1 MTGTETIIGIDVSKA
16 YLDLWVRPG
25 GRAWR
30 CDYGKAELSEVVLE
44 LSRLKPDGIIVEA
57 TGGLEVPL
65 VAELS
70 AADLPVVVV
79 NPRQVREFGRASG
92 RLAKTDRM
100 DAQLLADFG
109 ATMRPEARPLPD
121 ACLRELR
128 ALVTRRRQL
137 IGMQTQERNRRRQA
151 PERVVQQIQEHLALL
166 GEQVAQLDRDIA
178 ALMESNAVWRA
189 QAELLRTI
197 PGVSPTLTATLIA
210 HLPELGKAS
219 HKEIAVLVGVAPYNR
234 DSGTMRGKRT
244 VWGGRRQLRSVLYMA
259 TLVAAQYNPT
269 IRAFDQR
276 LRAAGKAPKVALT
289 ACMRKLLTICNAM
302 IKTATCQGRREN
314 MPLGCRRSG

>member
-1 MTGTETIIGIDVSKA
+1 MTETETIIGIDVSKA

-151 PERVVQQIQEHLALL
+151 PERVVQQIQEHLVLL

-189 QAELLRTI
+189 QATLLRTI
-197 PGVSPTLTATLIA
+197 PGVGPILTATLIA

-219 HKEIAVLVGVAPYNR
+219 HKEIAALVGVAPYNR

-302 IKTATCQGRREN
+302 IKTATPWNLAG
-314 MPLGCRRSG
+314 PSPTT

>member
-16 YLDLWVRPG
+16 YWDLWVRPG

-44 LSRLKPDGIIVEA
+44 LSRLRPDGIIVEA

-100 DAQLLADFG
+100 DAQLRADFG

-151 PERVVQQIQEHLALL
+151 PERVVQQIQEHLVLL

-178 ALMESNAVWRA
+178 ALMERNAVWRA

-197 PGVSPTLTATLIA
+197 PGVGPTLTATLIA
-210 HLPELGKAS
+210 HLPELRPPA
-219 HKEIAVLVGVAPYNR
+219 
-234 DSGTMRGKRT
+234 RT
-244 VWGGRRQLRSVLYMA
+244 GEGQ
-259 TLVAAQYNPT
+259 PPG
-269 IRAFDQR
+269 D
-276 LRAAGKAPKVALT
+276 
-289 ACMRKLLTICNAM
+289 
-302 IKTATCQGRREN
+302 
-314 MPLGCRRSG
+314 RRSGGRGSLQSGQRDHAGEAHCVGRSATVAVGTVHGNVGSHTVQSNGPSL